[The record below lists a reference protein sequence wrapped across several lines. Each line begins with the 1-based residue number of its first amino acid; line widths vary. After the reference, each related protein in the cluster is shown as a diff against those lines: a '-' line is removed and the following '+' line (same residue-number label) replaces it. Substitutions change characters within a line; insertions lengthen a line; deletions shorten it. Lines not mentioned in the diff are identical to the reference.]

1 VHRIRI
7 ADPLVLPEAP
17 LPIPPYTFGAWL
29 GDGASSGARIVIS
42 DSEVFDGIAAD
53 EVPIRLMKQRERCG
67 EYSMST
73 GDRRAAHGSSIA
85 SKLRALGVIGNKHIP
100 DCYLRAGTDQRLEL
114 LRGIVD
120 TDGYVS
126 ATGQYEVVSVHEKLA
141 KDLAHLLATLGIK
154 AAITEDRAMLNGV
167 DCGARFRVQFFTN
180 GQRIATVPRK
190 VWKCEWTDSRKL
202 KRTITSVEP
211 VGERMVNCI
220 QVDGGL
226 YLAGPH
232 LITTHNSAIL
242 SCLSLY
248 MLSLDGEPG
257 AECYTLATKKDQAK
271 IVFGDAVKMIP
282 PVMREKWFRERYNQL
297 HFERSSSKLE
307 PLSADSKKLDGL
319 NPHFACADEIHE
331 WPDRDLWD
339 VIEDGM
345 GARRQPLLVGITTAG
360 HNQQSFCY
368 TLRKTAVSLAE
379 DGGAG
384 SFKVDSF
391 FGFIAS
397 ADPEDA
403 KDWRNPRVWAK
414 ANPLLGVSKRLDYM
428 IQQIERCEAE
438 PSKIN
443 TVLNKQLNLWTE
455 AETRWISAEDW
466 RRGGVEGLRELLKG
480 RQCWG
485 GLDVARVHDLSA
497 FALVFPPDAPPSG
510 LRIATP
516 ADALADKWK
525 LLVWHWCP
533 EEGILKREK
542 RDRVPYAQWRD
553 EGWLESTPGNVT
565 DFAHLQAG
573 IQRIC
578 ADYQVQDI
586 GFDRFFASETVQN
599 LQGDGLSMVEFG
611 QGFLS
616 MASPTAELERML
628 MGGELIHEASPLM
641 EWQAANVVTE
651 MDPAGNLKP
660 SKRKSRE
667 RIDGIVASIMA
678 LGRAKVARGEAAP
691 HVGVMVV

>member
-1 VHRIRI
+1 MAKGSLTKHSSQDD
-7 ADPLVLPEAP
+7 AG
-17 LPIPPYTFGAWL
+17 TAWARDVVA
-29 GDGASSGARIVIS
+29 GRVPSG
-42 DSEVFDGIAAD
+42 
-53 EVPIRLMKQRERCG
+53 RLMRGACQRHLADLEKGDDFLFRYDPGPG
-67 EYSMST
+67 EKFRKFCLT
-73 GDRRAAHGSSIA
+73 
-85 SKLRALGVIGNKHIP
+85 LRHYKGEFAGKPVELVPAQLFIFGCVLGW
-100 DCYLRAGTDQRLEL
+100 LRKSDG
-114 LRGIVD
+114 LR
-120 TDGYVS
+120 
-126 ATGQYEVVSVHEKLA
+126 
-141 KDLAHLLATLGIK
+141 
-154 AAITEDRAMLNGV
+154 
-167 DCGARFRVQFFTN
+167 RFRV
-180 GQRIATVPRK
+180 AYVEVPRK
-190 VWKCEWTDSRKL
+190 NGK
-202 KRTITSVEP
+202 
-211 VGERMVNCI
+211 
-220 QVDGGL
+220 
-226 YLAGPH
+226 
-232 LITTHNSAIL
+232 SAIL

-282 PVMREKWFRERYNQL
+282 PAMREKWFRERYNQL
-297 HFERSSSKLE
+297 HFERASSKLE

-331 WPDRDLWD
+331 WPDRALWD

-360 HNQQSFCY
+360 YDRQSFCY

-384 SFKVDSF
+384 NFKVDSF
-391 FGFIAS
+391 FGFIAG

-428 IQQIERCEAE
+428 LQQIERGEAE

-443 TVLNKQLNLWTE
+443 TILNKQLNLWTE
-455 AETRWISAEDW
+455 AEARWISADDW
-466 RRGGVEGLRELLKG
+466 RRGGVEGLREMLKG
-480 RQCWG
+480 RPCWG

-497 FALVFPPDAPPSG
+497 FALVFPPDAPAQG
-510 LRIATP
+510 LRLATP

-533 EEGILKREK
+533 EEGIFQREK
-542 RDRVPYAQWRD
+542 RDRVPYGQWRD

-573 IQRIC
+573 IQKIC
-578 ADYQVQDI
+578 AEYQVQDI
-586 GFDRFFASETVQN
+586 GFDRFFASETVQA
-599 LQGDGLSMVEFG
+599 LQVEGLSMVEFG

-628 MGGELIHEASPLM
+628 IGGELIHDASPLM

-678 LGRAKVARGEAAP
+678 LGRAKVARGETAP